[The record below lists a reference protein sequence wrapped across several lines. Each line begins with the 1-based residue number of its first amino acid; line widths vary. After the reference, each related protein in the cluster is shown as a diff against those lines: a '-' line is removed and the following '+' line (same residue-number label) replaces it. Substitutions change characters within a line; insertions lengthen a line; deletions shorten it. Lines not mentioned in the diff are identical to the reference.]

1 VASRSK
7 RTLTIILTILF
18 MYLAFTMFSSS
29 FVGATQVIEQA
40 VDTLRELMPGG
51 SETGALRVKVKIL
64 YADVGYGYA
73 FSGNETAPYS
83 PLSGV
88 VVSLADLIG
97 VTDDNGEVI
106 FYVPQG
112 NHTIRV
118 ERMIKVQ
125 GRVLM
130 NSWEGYV
137 NVDAPKDITVKFKLF
152 RIYPSIIDV
161 SLNPLKPS
169 NPVYLVFNLP
179 REGEYYAG
187 SIVITFYTPWGEIR
201 RTIGDPVDL
210 TATPEELGDN
220 VFLINYDLDH
230 GGGGTINRIE
240 EIPGS
245 PSYIVPELTFLP
257 VESVV
262 VED

>member
-1 VASRSK
+1 MASRT
-7 RTLTIILTILF
+7 RGTLTIALAILLL
-18 MYLAFTMFSSS
+18 YLALMIFSSN
-29 FVGATQVIEQA
+29 FVGATQVVEQA
-40 VDTLRELMPGG
+40 VETLGKLLPGN
-51 SETGALRVKVKIL
+51 SNTGALRVKVKVL
-64 YADVGYGYA
+64 YADIGYGYI
-73 FSGNETAPYS
+73 FNGNETAPYQ
-83 PLSGV
+83 PLSGA
-88 VVSLADLIG
+88 VVSLAGLIG
-97 VTDDNGEVI
+97 VTDSNGEAV

-118 ERMIKVQ
+118 ERMVRAQ
-125 GRVLM
+125 GQVLI

-137 NVDAPKDITVKFKLF
+137 NIDDSKEVTVRFKLF

-179 REGEYYAG
+179 SEGEYYAG
-187 SIVITFYTPWGEIR
+187 SIIITFYTPWGELR
-201 RTIGDPVDL
+201 RTIGDPVDI

-220 VFLINYDLDH
+220 IFLINYELDH

-240 EIPGS
+240 EVPGN